1 MSATSAPIDDDEIL
15 AQILA
20 EFSEAQ
26 KRGET
31 PDIEASCQK
40 YPKLASELRGLW
52 ATAQFAA
59 VFAKTS
65 SSNSTIDAPLPKPD
79 DSATFK
85 RMPEI
90 PDYEIVRELGRGG
103 MGVVYL
109 ARQKSLNREVSL
121 KIMRD
126 SRLGSESDRA
136 RFRAEAASAAR
147 LKHPFIVTMYEVG
160 EWQGLPYL
168 VMEYVP
174 GGTLTQRL
182 EGKPL
187 LPREAAQI
195 VSQISRGVQHAHD
208 LGVLHRDL
216 KPSNILMEGLATPKI
231 SDFGLAKRLTL
242 TAESIPE
249 ARTLSGAIVGT
260 PGYLPPEH
268 ATGAK
273 TSGPTADVY
282 GLGAILYECLTG
294 VPPFRAD
301 NPVDTLL
308 MVIEQ
313 EPTPPRVLTPGLDR
327 DLENICLKCLQKNPK
342 LRYRDATDLADDL
355 EAYLAGEQV
364 SSAQSGLSYFI
375 SRMLRETH
383 HASVLENWGLLWM
396 WHALATFVL
405 CFFTQFLEWQGERN
419 HLTYLILWGVG
430 LVTWGTILWQLRRRA
445 GPVLFVERQIA
456 HAWAAGIAASI
467 IMFVIEVLSGLEAL
481 TLSPATA
488 VAAGMIFLFKAGILS
503 GQFYLSAI
511 GMFLTAI
518 LMTIFK
524 DVRILLFGA
533 SSALSFFIPGLK
545 YYRIR
550 KRAFYNQ
557 QEPST

>member
-1 MSATSAPIDDDEIL
+1 MAVFSATTNDDELL
-15 AQILA
+15 AQILT
-20 EFSEAQ
+20 EFTESQ

-31 PDIEASCQK
+31 PDLEGICQK
-40 YPKLASELRGLW
+40 YPNLATELRGLW
-52 ATAQFAA
+52 ATAQFAS
-59 VFAKTS
+59 VFTKPS
-65 SSNSTIDAPLPKPD
+65 SSTLAQNSEMTPPPPSTKPL
-79 DSATFK
+79 
-85 RMPEI
+85 PEI
-90 PDYEIVRELGRGG
+90 PDYEIIRELGRGG

-147 LKHPFIVTMYEVG
+147 LKHPYIVTMYEVG

-174 GGTLTQRL
+174 GGTLANRL
-182 EGKPL
+182 GGKPL
-187 LPREAAQI
+187 LPREAAQL
-195 VSQISRGVQHAHD
+195 VSQIARGVQHAHD

-242 TAESIPE
+242 TPESIPE

-273 TSGPTADVY
+273 ESGPASDVY

-294 VPPFRAD
+294 HPPFRAD
-301 NPVDTLL
+301 NPVETLL
-308 MVIEQ
+308 LVLEQ
-313 EPTPPRVLTPGLDR
+313 EPTPPRMLAPGVDR

-342 LRYRDATDLADDL
+342 LRYRDAGSLADDL
-355 EAYLAGEQV
+355 EAYLAGEQI
-364 SSAQSGLSYFI
+364 SSAQSGLTYFI

-383 HASVLENWGLLWM
+383 HASVLENWGLLWI
-396 WHALATFVL
+396 WHSLATFVL
-405 CFFTQFLEWQGERN
+405 CFFTQILEWQGEQS
-419 HLTYLILWGVG
+419 HLTYLALWGVG

-445 GPVLFVERQIA
+445 SPVLFVERQIA

-467 IMFVIEVLSGLEAL
+467 IMFVIEVLSGLDAL

-503 GQFYLSAI
+503 GQFYLAAF

-518 LMTIFK
+518 LMTLFK
-524 DVRILLFGA
+524 DIRILLFGTT
-533 SSALSFFIPGLK
+533 SALCFFIPGLK

-550 KRAFYNQ
+550 KRSYRQ
-557 QEPST
+557 KEIGST